1 MHGASAF
8 FHCETI
14 LNQTSMI
21 IKTNDHY
28 KIPKSNIETA
38 AV

>member
-1 MHGASAF
+1 MRVTAF

-14 LNQTSMI
+14 LNQTSMVN
-21 IKTNDHY
+21 KTKNHY